1 MNFYGTVEN
10 NTAQRPPKVH
20 AVLPEDMTKHDA
32 LKIIGELR
40 QALGLTHTDLAAL
53 HKMADYTARDD
64 WHSPLKSP
72 TNYRKQ
78 QDMAREIGVSDRQ
91 FRRIEAKLSRAGI
104 IDRAAADNGYRGRR
118 SRVDVYEAS
127 AGLSFEPLI
136 TNIEDFDALAYS
148 LRMQEEHR
156 AQLRLEIRVAR
167 RRLRELT
174 LTVLEMVGEHDAVR
188 ALTLAKASWPQS
200 VARESDVAFLEAHLS
215 TLQSHAE
222 TLEAVVDN
230 LNYETQMSGAPDID
244 VPCHIQPTTITN
256 NEICNDNSYEKASGK
271 PDETKYLTP
280 PPDGSG
286 DGLENKHGGG
296 DGLLNPEFR
305 ARLTVEAIQDAA
317 SDEMK
322 FYIENLRSPGT
333 ARAWSDI
340 EKAVVMRLA
349 ELGINPSAY
358 QGAQD
363 QMGWLEALLSVV
375 IIDRNTNHPTT
386 PIRSAGGALRAFT
399 ARAAKGQLN
408 LERSLFGIWG
418 RDEKAMN

>member
-10 NTAQRPPKVH
+10 TTVKRPPKVH

-32 LKIIGELR
+32 LKIISELR
-40 QALGLTHTDLAAL
+40 QVLGLTHTDLVAL
-53 HKMADYTARDD
+53 HKIADYTARDD
-64 WHSPLKSP
+64 WHSTLKSP
-72 TNYRKQ
+72 MNYRKQ

-118 SRVDVYEAS
+118 SRIDAYEAS

-136 TNIEDFDALAYS
+136 TNIEDFDALAYT

-174 LTVLEMVGEHDAVR
+174 FKIMEMGGEHDAVN
-188 ALTLAKASWPQS
+188 ALNVAKASWPQS
-200 VARESDVAFLEAHLS
+200 VARERDVSVLEAHLS
-215 TLQSHAE
+215 SLQSHME
-222 TLEAVVDN
+222 TLETAVVS
-230 LNYETQMSGAPDID
+230 LNCETSTSGAPDID

-256 NEICNDNSYEKASGK
+256 NEICNDNSYKRTSDK
-271 PDETKYLTP
+271 TDEAKYLTP
-280 PPDGSG
+280 PPNGSG
-286 DGLENKHGGG
+286 DGLENKYGGS
-296 DGLLNPEFR
+296 DSFLNPEFR
-305 ARLTVEAIQDAA
+305 ARLTVEAVQDAA

-333 ARAWSDI
+333 SRAWSDI
-340 EKAVVMRLA
+340 ENAVVMRLA

-358 QGAQD
+358 QAAQD
-363 QMGWLEALLSVV
+363 QMGWFEALLAVV
-375 IIDRNTNHPTT
+375 IIDRNTGHPTN
-386 PIRSAGGALRAFT
+386 PIHSAGGALRAFT
-399 ARAAKGQLN
+399 KGELN

-418 RDEKAMN
+418 RDERKMN